1 MGCVG
6 ETPQIK
12 MKPARDVLKN
22 LPRTKQQKKEKKK
35 KKKKVRK
42 GCEKLT
48 A

>member
-22 LPRTKQQKKEKKK
+22 LPRKEKKKEKEKK

-42 GCEKLT
+42 GCERLT